1 MTGEAE
7 FEIRLIGA
15 FADIAGGCFGDVLPT
30 LLGAP
35 ALG

>member
-1 MTGEAE
+1 VSTLAVVSTV
-7 FEIRLIGA
+7 IGA
-15 FADIAGGCFGDVLPT
+15 FAGVAGYFFGNILPT